1 MSLKSIFRHKKTGVI
16 LCCACLFCA
25 NTLKAQRNDAEH
37 FSYNVISHALFSGIG
52 SMINKP
58 KEEDTFKAFL
68 KGVKAGAIGGAMI
81 YGSKKLI
88 HQYAK
93 SGNLSYSWG
102 SKILNAAG
110 NSIVYNGAQHYPAF
124 DYWFITLG
132 FNRFE
137 LDLRNKRP
145 QFHYK
150 LMPFSFIEFIDLS
163 FRYQLDF
170 RLTAETGNI
179 VFVGNLHRPHRPSPY
194 RMGFHLFNSIVVDDF
209 YTGSSALRAHEIIH
223 AYQHIQ
229 FINFDAYLSK
239 PYDNWLNNNHR
250 SIKFIRKWLYID
262 WGVYLKEKLY
272 GLESYRNNFFEREAR
287 FYSE

>member
-1 MSLKSIFRHKKTGVI
+1 MTLKSIFCHKKTGVI
-16 LCCACLFCA
+16 LCCACLLCV

-58 KEEDTFKAFL
+58 KVEDTFKAFL
-68 KGVKAGAIGGAMI
+68 KGVKAGAVGGAMI

-93 SGNLSYSWG
+93 SGDLTCSWG

-110 NSIVYNGAQHYPAF
+110 NSIVYNGAQHYSAF
-124 DYWFITLG
+124 DYWCITLG

-137 LDLRNKRP
+137 LDLRNRQP

-150 LMPFSFIEFIDLS
+150 LMPLSFIEFIDLS

-179 VFVGNLHRPHRPSPY
+179 IFVGNLHRRNRYS
-194 RMGFHLFNSIVVDDF
+194 RSGFHVLNSIVIDDLF
-209 YTGSSALRAHEIIH
+209 TDSSALRAHEIIH

-239 PYDNWLNNNHR
+239 PYKNWLNNNHR
-250 SIKFIRKWLYID
+250 SIKFIRKWLYND
-262 WGVYLKEKLY
+262 WGVYLNEKLY
-272 GLESYRNNFFEREAR
+272 RLDRSGNNFFEREAR
-287 FYSE
+287 FYSQ

>member
-1 MSLKSIFRHKKTGVI
+1 MSLKSIFRYKKTGVI

-25 NTLKAQRNDAEH
+25 NNLKAQRNDAEH

-93 SGNLSYSWG
+93 SGDITYSWG

-137 LDLRNKRP
+137 LDLRNRKS
-145 QFHYK
+145 QFKYK

-163 FRYQLDF
+163 FKYQLDF

-179 VFVGNLHRPHRPSPY
+179 IFVGNLHRRSNGYLGLH
-194 RMGFHLFNSIVVDDF
+194 MLNSIVIDDF

-223 AYQHIQ
+223 AYQHIS

-250 SIKFIRKWLYID
+250 SIKFIRKWLYND
-262 WGVYLKEKLY
+262 WGVYLNEKLY

>member
-1 MSLKSIFRHKKTGVI
+1 MTLKSTFHYKKTGVI

-58 KEEDTFKAFL
+58 KEEGTFKAFL

-93 SGNLSYSWG
+93 SGNITYSWS

-137 LDLRNKRP
+137 LDLRNKKS

-150 LMPFSFIEFIDLS
+150 LMPLSFIEFIDLS
-163 FRYQLDF
+163 FRYQFNF
-170 RLTAETGNI
+170 RLTAETGNVI
-179 VFVGNLHRPHRPSPY
+179 FVGNLQRRRNGYLGRHV
-194 RMGFHLFNSIVVDDF
+194 LNSIIIDNF
-209 YTGSSALRAHEIIH
+209 YTDSSALRAHEIIH
-223 AYQHIQ
+223 AYQHIS

-239 PYDNWLNNNHR
+239 PYKNWLNNKHR
-250 SIKFIRKWLYID
+250 SIKFIRKWLYND
-262 WGVYLKEKLY
+262 WGVYLNAKLY
-272 GLESYRNNFFEREAR
+272 GLERSYRNNFFEREAR
-287 FYSE
+287 FYSR